1 MKGFVPLMS
10 LLSKKNLDARLA
22 FFRGLDKKQIKTLYD
37 LSTIKKLQP
46 GDTLFKEGDI
56 DRTLNVILNGKI
68 KVEKINALT
77 IKIITVFYFFRSCKK
92 YPSIS
97 FTFFTLDCKLI
108 S

>member
-1 MKGFVPLMS
+1 MS

-68 KVEKINALT
+68 KVEKI
-77 IKIITVFYFFRSCKK
+77 KK
-92 YPSIS
+92 GKAEQIE
-97 FTFFTLDCKLI
+97 TLGEFARGRGGRGPPP
-108 S
+108 